1 MRNFDDRAERLKV
14 VPHGYKKIVDVC
26 GSKWPRNLPVIA
38 AAAYMGMSERRFR
51 AEPQLAGLIQLQFGV
66 EIVDKVQLDLLQDE
80 LSFGSQKPFGMT
92 DNITLKEEKS
102 NEEITDCGVRVR
114 DGDGLLRG
122 AVADLRAEE
131 PAREI

>member
-80 LSFGSQKPFGMT
+80 LSFGASPAGSTTPFPASRLPDDIFTAGKTWMHS
-92 DNITLKEEKS
+92 S
-102 NEEITDCGVRVR
+102 N
-114 DGDGLLRG
+114 
-122 AVADLRAEE
+122 A
-131 PAREI
+131 

>member
-38 AAAYMGMSERRFR
+38 AAAYMGMSDRRFR
-51 AEPQLAGLIQLQFGV
+51 AEPRLAGLIQLQFGV

-80 LSFGSQKPFGMT
+80 LSFGASRERS
-92 DNITLKEEKS
+92 KEE
-102 NEEITDCGVRVR
+102 
-114 DGDGLLRG
+114 
-122 AVADLRAEE
+122 
-131 PAREI
+131 